1 MTSASL
7 CATLHSI
14 DTITEDFIIGSIA
27 APQGRVLTYIE
38 NTLDRVL
45 QAIQLR
51 PHGQP
56 SITLKRI
63 KDVKVSISPITRQV
77 ERQVV
82 DRNITYSFPGK
93 NNDEAW
99 RFGMGPNTPSS

>member
-14 DTITEDFIIGSIA
+14 DIVAEDFVNSSIA
-27 APQGRVLTYIE
+27 APQGRVLTYVEI
-38 NTLDRVL
+38 TLGRVL

-51 PHGQP
+51 PHGHP
-56 SITLKRI
+56 SITLKRV
-63 KDVKVSISPITRQV
+63 KDVKVSVNPITQQV

-82 DRNITYSFPGK
+82 DRDITYSFPGK

-99 RFGMGPNTPSS
+99 RFG